1 MTIYDLLNRES
12 SVNVRSFAM
21 LGSLSA
27 LSNAMILAFIN
38 MASDNLAEHAGKHQG
53 IYALMIFLL
62 TVLIF
67 GLVQRR
73 LMVRASHHVEDAIYH
88 MRNDLITRIRNCDLT
103 TMEKIGRERIFNVMS
118 KEFQTISTSS
128 TLFVI
133 VGQSSI
139 LLLFT
144 SIYIA
149 WLSLSAFFIILF
161 SIAIGAL
168 IHLMRAKE
176 VNQYLSNSFILENN
190 LVLKIT
196 DFLDGFKEIK
206 LSRPRGNALEQ
217 EFSQNSKTVTDAR
230 KHTQTLFSTDF
241 VMSQISFYLATGAV
255 VFVLPMVTEVEPAL
269 VTKITTATLFLIG
282 PISSVIGGLPA
293 YANANAAAKNVLD
306 LDADLSDAEKENNT
320 TLTTPVLTH
329 FDEIRLEKLYF
340 RYKEAEGEQAFEVG
354 PISMNIKRGQTI
366 FITGGNGSG
375 KTTFIRLLTGLYQA
389 KKGNIVVDGNVLSA
403 NKIDA
408 YRNLFCAVFS
418 DFHLFRKLYGI
429 EPTDDINI
437 QDWLIHME
445 MDHKVHLE
453 NQEFT
458 TVDLSTGQRKRLAL
472 ISCVL
477 EQRPI
482 FIFDE
487 WAADQDPHFRQKFYR
502 EVLPRLKENC
512 QTVIAITHDDKFFD
526 MADVHLKMTDGQL
539 IHINHSVEDNI

>member
-1 MTIYDLLNRES
+1 
-12 SVNVRSFAM
+12 
-21 LGSLSA
+21 
-27 LSNAMILAFIN
+27 
-38 MASDNLAEHAGKHQG
+38 
-53 IYALMIFLL
+53 
-62 TVLIF
+62 
-67 GLVQRR
+67 
-73 LMVRASHHVEDAIYH
+73 
-88 MRNDLITRIRNCDLT
+88 
-103 TMEKIGRERIFNVMS
+103 
-118 KEFQTISTSS
+118 
-128 TLFVI
+128 
-133 VGQSSI
+133 
-139 LLLFT
+139 
-144 SIYIA
+144 
-149 WLSLSAFFIILF
+149 
-161 SIAIGAL
+161 
-168 IHLMRAKE
+168 
-176 VNQYLSNSFILENN
+176 
-190 LVLKIT
+190 LKIT

-230 KHTQTLFSTDF
+230 KHIQTLFSTDF

-340 RYKEAEGEQAFEVG
+340 QYKEAEGEQAFEVG

-502 EVLPRLKENC
+502 EVLPRLKENG

>member
-230 KHTQTLFSTDF
+230 KHIQTLFSTDF

-340 RYKEAEGEQAFEVG
+340 QYKEAEGEQAFEVG

-502 EVLPRLKENC
+502 EVLPRLKENG